1 MKYTSWCTSTHVLLL
16 AAVLMK
22 VNTASAG
29 ILNSISLEGTQYR
42 TGNNNADD
50 VKFFSFYGSE
60 NGTIL
65 STDITED
72 VSSIEPD
79 VPLTVILHGFM
90 GSPHGMSTQMLI
102 EAYIKRN
109 TSTVVGVDWQQLAQG
124 PWYSHAAQGAEEVAN
139 KLAHWLASAV
149 EANRTSWHNVHL
161 VGFSLGA
168 QVAGLTAKYLN
179 DTRVGRI
186 TGLDPAKPLFDDR
199 SSQDRLDM
207 EDADFVSV
215 VHSSGGFIAFS
226 EPLGH
231 VDFYPNGG
239 VTPQLPCKE
248 IVVKHEAS
256 NNLKI
261 AGNPAAAKA
270 FSSLVCSHYVA
281 LSMWVMSLDPSVQI
295 MFTHCSSW
303 SNFVEGK
310 CNSSHTGHDSVVM
323 GEETP
328 TSARGTYYMST
339 ENSDYQ
345 HMFAPQISTLIAEGL
360 QEYSKL
366 FTGGDPLDQDK
377 GHAEIEEV
385 KPSSTTPAS
394 SHPTLDTKG
403 SSVDNDVSNEI
414 TNGGHTI
421 TSSLLQSVTFAT
433 ALSLVCRFLTS

>member
-1 MKYTSWCTSTHVLLL
+1 MKFTSWCASAHVLL
-16 AAVLMK
+16 AVVLLI

-29 ILNSISLEGTQYR
+29 ILNSINLEGTQYR
-42 TGNNNADD
+42 TGNDNADD
-50 VKFFSFYGSE
+50 VKFFLFYYGSE
-60 NGTIL
+60 NGTVQ

-72 VSSIEPD
+72 VSSISSD

-124 PWYSHAAQGAEEVAN
+124 PWYSRAAEGAEEVAN
-139 KLAHWLASAV
+139 RLAHWLTSAV
-149 EANRTSWHNVHL
+149 EANRTSWDHIHL

-186 TGLDPAKPLFDDR
+186 TGLDPAKPLFDDK
-199 SSQDRLDM
+199 SSQNRLDM
-207 EDADFVSV
+207 EDANFVSV

-239 VTPQLPCKE
+239 VTPQLPCRD
-248 IVVKHEAS
+248 IVVKHEGT
-256 NNLKI
+256 NNLKV

-281 LSMWVMSLDPSVQI
+281 LSMWVISLDPSVQVT
-295 MFTHCSSW
+295 FTHCSSW
-303 SNFVEGK
+303 PAYVDNK
-310 CNSSHTGHDSVVM
+310 CNASHTGHDTIVM

-339 ENSDYQ
+339 EHSDYRA
-345 HMFAPQISTLIAEGL
+345 MFAPQISTLIAEGL

-366 FTGGDPLDQDK
+366 FSGGDPLDQDK
-377 GHAEIEEV
+377 GKAEIEEV
-385 KPSSTTPAS
+385 KPTSTTPKD
-394 SHPTLDTKG
+394 PLDTKV
-403 SSVDNDVSNEI
+403 SSVDNDVSNGI
-414 TNGGHTI
+414 TYSAAGTLS
-421 TSSLLQSVTFAT
+421 TSLLKSVSFAT
-433 ALSLVCRFLTS
+433 VLSLVCRFLTS